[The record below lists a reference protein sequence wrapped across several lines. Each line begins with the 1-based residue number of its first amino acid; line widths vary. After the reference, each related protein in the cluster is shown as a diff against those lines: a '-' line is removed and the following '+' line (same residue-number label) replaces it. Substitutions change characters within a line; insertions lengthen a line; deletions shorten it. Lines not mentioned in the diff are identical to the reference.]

1 MIVRFQTR
9 LQARKALAK
18 NGSVLGECFLQV
30 NSFKD
35 IYVLNNFFSGGTIMV
50 GLAPCTDN
58 SVLDQGYLIYI
69 TNLLEKISRLLGG
82 LISFFSWL
90 IIDKFIKY

>member
-1 MIVRFQTR
+1 
-9 LQARKALAK
+9 
-18 NGSVLGECFLQV
+18 
-30 NSFKD
+30 
-35 IYVLNNFFSGGTIMV
+35 MV